1 MLDPK
6 LLRTDL
12 DAVKEALARRG
23 FELDITT
30 IQTVEAS
37 RKALQTKT
45 QQLQNER
52 NTRSKSIGKA
62 KARGV
67 DIQPLLAEVSQ
78 LGEQLKQAESEL
90 AELQNRMNTIS
101 LGIPNLLDDTVP
113 VGADESA
120 NVVVLRSGEPREFD
134 FDIKD
139 HVECR
144 KRVLFSE
151 TARVHRL

>member
-45 QQLQNER
+45 
-52 NTRSKSIGKA
+52 
-62 KARGV
+62 
-67 DIQPLLAEVSQ
+67 IQAASYYALALPGWVCLL
-78 LGEQLKQAESEL
+78 
-90 AELQNRMNTIS
+90 
-101 LGIPNLLDDTVP
+101 
-113 VGADESA
+113 
-120 NVVVLRSGEPREFD
+120 
-134 FDIKD
+134 
-139 HVECR
+139 
-144 KRVLFSE
+144 
-151 TARVHRL
+151 